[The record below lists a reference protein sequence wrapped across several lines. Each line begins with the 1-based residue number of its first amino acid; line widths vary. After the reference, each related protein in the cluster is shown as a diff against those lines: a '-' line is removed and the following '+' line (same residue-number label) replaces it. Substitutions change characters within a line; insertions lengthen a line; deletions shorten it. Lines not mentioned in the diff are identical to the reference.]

1 LGALPDFMMDLL
13 DLNRALVLSA
23 VTTQRSNLRRPPLS
37 VDDYLEALM
46 RQGMAQTVKELSKY
60 RLLI

>member
-1 LGALPDFMMDLL
+1 MMDLL

>member
-1 LGALPDFMMDLL
+1 MIFLMDLF

-23 VTTQRSNLRRPPLS
+23 VTTQRSNLSKPPMP
-37 VDDYLEALM
+37 VDDYLEALQ
-46 RQGMAQTVKELSKY
+46 RQGMAQTVTELSKY